1 MSCHYRCCARLKK
14 KLRENNFRFSRPR
27 RLGLFKLVP
36 ARVQLFRSLP
46 SPLKGF
52 LPFPPVKPNEPI
64 SSAEGKKSR
73 DDADREKNIGKL
85 VLKMEQSGNL
95 SNNTSPD

>member
-1 MSCHYRCCARLKK
+1 
-14 KLRENNFRFSRPR
+14 
-27 RLGLFKLVP
+27 VT
-36 ARVQLFRSLP
+36 
-46 SPLKGF
+46 
-52 LPFPPVKPNEPI
+52 PNEPI